1 MRTKMF
7 GSSLLRFAC
16 SGNRLCIERLKG
28 STMERWKEEERPRIT
43 TAEERRGILN
53 RRSFLEK
60 GSVALAL
67 TAGIGLAQQTG
78 NGNGDSHTGN
88 NETQPGPVN
97 KTIDA
102 LEPDS
107 AFPPTTDAGGQPPF
121 KYPFSYAHK
130 RIEAGGWTRQV
141 TVRELPISKK
151 VAGVEMRLIK
161 GGIRELHWHVGSEW
175 AYMTAGSARITGV
188 DSNGRA
194 FVDDVSE
201 GDVWLFPGGI
211 PHSIQGLGPDGC
223 QFLLVFNDGNFDEF
237 ETFLITD
244 WVTHT
249 PKDVLAKNFKVPA
262 STFDNVPKRAPYIF
276 QTELPGDLKM
286 EQSQASQGTGSVPGS
301 YAFRTGQMKPNKVTA
316 GGEVKIID

>member
-1 MRTKMF
+1 MKIF

-16 SGNRLCIERLKG
+16 SGNRLCIGGLKG

-67 TAGIGLAQQTG
+67 TAGLGLAQQTG
-78 NGNGDSHTGN
+78 NGNSHTGN

-175 AYMTAGSARITGV
+175 AYMTE
-188 DSNGRA
+188 
-194 FVDDVSE
+194 VSPTPFKAW
-201 GDVWLFPGGI
+201 VR
-211 PHSIQGLGPDGC
+211 LG
-223 QFLLVFNDGNFDEF
+223 
-237 ETFLITD
+237 
-244 WVTHT
+244 
-249 PKDVLAKNFKVPA
+249 AKF
-262 STFDNVPKRAPYIF
+262 S
-276 QTELPGDLKM
+276 
-286 EQSQASQGTGSVPGS
+286 
-301 YAFRTGQMKPNKVTA
+301 
-316 GGEVKIID
+316 

>member
-1 MRTKMF
+1 
-7 GSSLLRFAC
+7 
-16 SGNRLCIERLKG
+16 
-28 STMERWKEEERPRIT
+28 MERWKEEKRPRIT
-43 TAEERRGILN
+43 TAEERRAIRN

-130 RIEAGGWTRQV
+130 RIEAGGWTRQG

-151 VAGVEMRLIK
+151 VAGGEMRLIK
-161 GGIRELHWHVGSEW
+161 GGNREMHGHVGSEW
-175 AYMTAGSARITGV
+175 AYVTAGSARITGV
-188 DSNGRA
+188 DSKGRG
-194 FVDDVSE
+194 FVDDV
-201 GDVWLFPGGI
+201 
-211 PHSIQGLGPDGC
+211 
-223 QFLLVFNDGNFDEF
+223 
-237 ETFLITD
+237 
-244 WVTHT
+244 
-249 PKDVLAKNFKVPA
+249 
-262 STFDNVPKRAPYIF
+262 
-276 QTELPGDLKM
+276 
-286 EQSQASQGTGSVPGS
+286 
-301 YAFRTGQMKPNKVTA
+301 
-316 GGEVKIID
+316 GERGWW